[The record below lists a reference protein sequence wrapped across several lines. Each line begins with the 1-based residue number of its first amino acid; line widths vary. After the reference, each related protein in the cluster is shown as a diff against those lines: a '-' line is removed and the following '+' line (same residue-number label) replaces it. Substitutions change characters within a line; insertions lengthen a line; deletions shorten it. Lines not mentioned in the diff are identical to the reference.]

1 MDKLI
6 SVFVKYALS
15 SDRELSSLLTDY
27 YNNACP
33 EYKEMIEKNKF
44 LFIKTAEQARLAN
57 SNIKKMIL
65 EE

>member
-57 SNIKKMIL
+57 NNIKKMIL